1 MSVKGNGEVAGVE
14 VEESAPG
21 GVGQEAPQR
30 VVSAEQPGE
39 PVEVDP
45 AEANIILDAVFSKG
59 VYEEEVE
66 LSRGHKCVFATRTT
80 KQAKE
85 ILSRLE
91 RDNPARVVRY
101 DQLYGCYCLAASLQ
115 SFDGGIMPKS
125 FDEKIA
131 IIDTWS
137 GPLVG
142 ILLDKLVKFDDKVA
156 GAYTAEQVK
165 N

>member
-1 MSVKGNGEVAGVE
+1 MSVKGKEEVVVVDEATQ
-14 VEESAPG
+14 G
-21 GVGQEAPQR
+21 GVVQDATQLGVPTEPQKE
-30 VVSAEQPGE
+30 S
-39 PVEVDP
+39 VEIDP

-66 LSRGHKCVFATRTT
+66 LPRGHKCVLATRTT
-80 KQAKE
+80 RQAKE

-91 RDNPARVVRY
+91 HDNPTRVVRY
-101 DQLYGCYCLAASLQ
+101 DQLYGVYCLAASLQ
-115 SFDGGIMPKS
+115 SFDGGLMPKS
-125 FDEKIA
+125 LDEKIA
-131 IIDTWS
+131 IIDVWS

-156 GAYTAEQVK
+156 AAYTAEQVK